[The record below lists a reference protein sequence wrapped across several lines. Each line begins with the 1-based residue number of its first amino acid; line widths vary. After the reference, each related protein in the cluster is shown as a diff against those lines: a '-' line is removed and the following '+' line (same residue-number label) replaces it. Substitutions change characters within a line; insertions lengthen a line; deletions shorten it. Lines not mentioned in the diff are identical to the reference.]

1 MMTCKTIS
9 HTIKR
14 PLRICLLMKCTII
27 TCGPYGYYFDLQK
40 YKKNIENNCFLLSS
54 FISEANGQKTCKI
67 YAFGFRTCHL
77 STLNY
82 NYCRKQVSW
91 AGNATIKIQKP

>member
-1 MMTCKTIS
+1 MATILICKNI
-9 HTIKR
+9 
-14 PLRICLLMKCTII
+14 
-27 TCGPYGYYFDLQK
+27 
-40 YKKNIENNCFLLSS
+40 KNIENNCFLLSS